1 MNNIKSFFEWIE
13 IKKDKNGN
21 KFIDN
26 QKIDDPYNNLDR
38 IIKRLQNKIID
49 KVCGGVRNLEN
60 NFGDNKIIH
69 LLYNDDS
76 KKLASIIDEKKVYG
90 YVNFEKDLGLKN
102 TSDIK
107 SIFEQ
112 ISNGV
117 GKGEVLLSCLFQD
130 VRMKNRESDNSEERG
145 DCAIINDNGM
155 INDGDSVIAFNF
167 RPDRL
172 RELFSALSNKDY
184 QCFDR
189 TIVNELKVV
198 TMMPVADTVKCK
210 NIFSYDIV
218 DNTL

>member
-145 DCAIINDNGM
+145 DCAIINDNS
-155 INDGDSVIAFNF
+155 ILYHIEVK
-167 RPDRL
+167 
-172 RELFSALSNKDY
+172 SAD
-184 QCFDR
+184 
-189 TIVNELKVV
+189 
-198 TMMPVADTVKCK
+198 A
-210 NIFSYDIV
+210 
-218 DNTL
+218 